1 MSNHDRTGSAATARR
16 GTQEI
21 APRPTAAVRR
31 PRSAE
36 ITDRHLNRL
45 AVVYV
50 RQSSPQQVFDHKE
63 SRERQ
68 YAMADQAVALGWPR
82 DRVLVLD
89 EDQGRS
95 GRTAG
100 PRLGFQHLLAEVTM
114 DHVGLV
120 LGLELCRLSRSS
132 KDWYHLVEVCGVFG
146 TLLADQ
152 DRLYDP
158 NDVSD
163 RLVLGLSGTMSEVE
177 LFTMRNRL
185 ERGKLHK
192 AERGELVLDVP
203 CGYVKLPTGE
213 VAFDPDEQARSTV
226 RLAFEKFDELGSFS
240 RLYHYFRQNKI
251 CMGTRTRRGPRRGEL
266 EWRPAT
272 RAMLGRMLHHPIYAG
287 AYSYGR
293 RRVDP

>member
-1 MSNHDRTGSAATARR
+1 MSDHDRTGFPAVTRQ
-16 GTQEI
+16 GTEVVT
-21 APRPTAAVRR
+21 PRPTAAVHR

-36 ITDRHLNRL
+36 ITDRQLNRL

-68 YAMADQAVALGWPR
+68 YAMADQAAALGWPR
-82 DRVLVLD
+82 DRVLVID

-100 PRLGFQHLLAEVTM
+100 SRLGFQHLLAEVTL

-158 NDVSD
+158 NDLSD
-163 RLVLGLSGTMSEVE
+163 RLILGCP
-177 LFTMRNRL
+177 FT
-185 ERGKLHK
+185 
-192 AERGELVLDVP
+192 A
-203 CGYVKLPTGE
+203 
-213 VAFDPDEQARSTV
+213 VA
-226 RLAFEKFDELGSFS
+226 
-240 RLYHYFRQNKI
+240 
-251 CMGTRTRRGPRRGEL
+251 
-266 EWRPAT
+266 
-272 RAMLGRMLHHPIYAG
+272 
-287 AYSYGR
+287 
-293 RRVDP
+293 